1 MQSEVENGR
10 KIDVN
15 EVEMNRRSV
24 MSKHE
29 ADEEEI
35 KSLNFADP
43 QEFAFQI
50 GVPFDKLELI
60 LKDHHER
67 DHLVR

>member
-1 MQSEVENGR
+1 M
-10 KIDVN
+10 IDIYSISDDKCIQLKAY
-15 EVEMNRRSV
+15 R
-24 MSKHE
+24 SKHE